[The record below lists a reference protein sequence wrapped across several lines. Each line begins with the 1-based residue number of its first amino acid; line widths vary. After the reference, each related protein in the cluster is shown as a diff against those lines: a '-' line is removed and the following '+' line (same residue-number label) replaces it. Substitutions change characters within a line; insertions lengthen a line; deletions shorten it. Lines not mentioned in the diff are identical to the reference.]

1 MTNKLTKILIIP
13 SLMLAFSGSAA
24 DPAAEPAAQPPA
36 NQISISADRQEG
48 QLKENVGIFEKNVEI
63 VHGNRKIT
71 ADRLEVHKREDLGDN
86 KQLLIA
92 TGSPAYF
99 EEKQDDGTVMS
110 ASANEVRYDVA
121 KRFLTLVGDA
131 EVAQAGQKINAKSIT
146 YDMQQQL
153 ISAEKDENST
163 DRVHTILV
171 PVEAKIKEKTGNE
184 GQP

>member
-1 MTNKLTKILIIP
+1 MTNNLAKILIIP
-13 SLMLAFSGSAA
+13 SLILAFNSN
-24 DPAAEPAAQPPA
+24 AAEQSTSPLA

-63 VHGNRKIT
+63 IHGNRRIT
-71 ADRLEVHKREDLGDN
+71 ADRLEVHKRDELGDN

-99 EEKQDDGTVMS
+99 EEKQADGTVMS

-131 EVAQAGQKINAKSIT
+131 NISQAGQKITAKSIT
-146 YDMQQQL
+146 YDIEQQL

-171 PVEAKIKEKTGNE
+171 PVDAKKEQKLNK

>member
-1 MTNKLTKILIIP
+1 MTNKISKILIIP
-13 SLMLAFSGSAA
+13 TLILAFNLSAA
-24 DPAAEPAAQPPA
+24 EQAIQPAA
-36 NQISISADRQEG
+36 NQISISADKQEG

-63 VHGNRKIT
+63 IHGNRRIT
-71 ADRLEVHKREDLGDN
+71 ADRLEVHKREELGDN

-99 EEKQDDGTVMS
+99 EEKQTDGTIMS

-121 KRFLTLVGDA
+121 KRFLTLIGDA
-131 EVAQAGQKINAKSIT
+131 QVSQAGQKINAKSIT

-171 PVEAKIKEKTGNE
+171 PIETKKEKNDK

>member
-1 MTNKLTKILIIP
+1 
-13 SLMLAFSGSAA
+13 
-24 DPAAEPAAQPPA
+24 
-36 NQISISADRQEG
+36 
-48 QLKENVGIFEKNVEI
+48 
-63 VHGNRKIT
+63 
-71 ADRLEVHKREDLGDN
+71 
-86 KQLLIA
+86 
-92 TGSPAYF
+92 
-99 EEKQDDGTVMS
+99 MS

>member
-1 MTNKLTKILIIP
+1 MTNKLTKLVIIP

-24 DPAAEPAAQPPA
+24 EPATQPSA

-63 VHGNRKIT
+63 VHGKRKIT

-92 TGSPAYF
+92 TGTPAYF
-99 EEKQDDGTVMS
+99 EEKQDDGTLMS

-121 KRFLTLVGDA
+121 KRFLTLVGNA

-171 PVEAKIKEKTGNE
+171 PVEAKVKDNTGSE

>member
-1 MTNKLTKILIIP
+1 MTNKILKSLIIP
-13 SLMLAFSGSAA
+13 TLILAFNSN
-24 DPAAEPAAQPPA
+24 AAEKSTQPAA
-36 NQISISADRQEG
+36 NQISISADKQEG
-48 QLKENVGIFEKNVEI
+48 QLKANVGIFEKNVEI
-63 VHGNRKIT
+63 IHGNRRIT
-71 ADRLEVHKREDLGDN
+71 ADRLEVHKRDELGDN

-99 EEKQDDGTVMS
+99 EEKQDDGTIMS

-131 EVAQAGQKINAKSIT
+131 QVSQAGQKINAKSIT

-171 PVEAKIKEKTGNE
+171 PIEATKSKKSDK

>member
-1 MTNKLTKILIIP
+1 MTNNLAKILIIP
-13 SLMLAFSGSAA
+13 SLLLVFNSQVMAQDTA
-24 DPAAEPAAQPPA
+24 PAA

-63 VHGNRKIT
+63 IHGNRRIT
-71 ADRLEVHKREDLGDN
+71 ADRLEVHKRDELGDN

-99 EEKQDDGTVMS
+99 EEKQLDGSIMS
-110 ASANEVRYDVA
+110 ASADEVRYDVA
-121 KRFLTLVGDA
+121 QRFLTLIGNA
-131 EVAQAGQKINAKSIT
+131 NITQAGQQISAKSIT
-146 YDMQQQL
+146 YDIAQQL

-171 PVEAKIKEKTGNE
+171 PVDSKKAQKKNQEDK

>member
-1 MTNKLTKILIIP
+1 MTNNLAKILIIP
-13 SLMLAFSGSAA
+13 SLILVFNSN
-24 DPAAEPAAQPPA
+24 AAEQSTSPLA

-63 VHGNRKIT
+63 IHGNRRIT
-71 ADRLEVHKREDLGDN
+71 ADRLEVHKRDELGDN

-99 EEKQDDGTVMS
+99 EEKQADGTVMS

-131 EVAQAGQKINAKSIT
+131 NISQAGQKITAKSIT
-146 YDMQQQL
+146 YDIEQQL

-171 PVEAKIKEKTGNE
+171 PIDAKKEQKLNK

>member
-1 MTNKLTKILIIP
+1 MTNKISKILIIP
-13 SLMLAFSGSAA
+13 TLLLAFNGY
-24 DPAAEPAAQPPA
+24 AAEQEASPAA
-36 NQISISADRQEG
+36 NQISISADKQEG
-48 QLKENVGIFEKNVEI
+48 QLKANVGIVEKNVEI
-63 VHGNRKIT
+63 IHGNRRIT

-99 EEKQDDGTVMS
+99 EEKQADGTVMS

-131 EVAQAGQKINAKSIT
+131 EVAQAGQKINAKSII

-171 PVEAKIKEKTGNE
+171 PVEPKKVKKSDK

>member
-1 MTNKLTKILIIP
+1 MTNNLAKIVIIP
-13 SLMLAFSGSAA
+13 SLILAFNGH
-24 DPAAEPAAQPPA
+24 AAEPEAAPLA

-63 VHGNRKIT
+63 VHGNRRIT
-71 ADRLEVHKREDLGDN
+71 ADRLEVHKRDELGDN

-99 EEKQDDGTVMS
+99 EEKQLDGTIMS

-121 KRFLTLVGDA
+121 QRFLTLIGA
-131 EVAQAGQKINAKSIT
+131 ASIAQAGQKITAKSIT
-146 YDMQQQL
+146 YDIDRQL
-153 ISAEKDENST
+153 ISAEKDENSS

-171 PVEAKIKEKTGNE
+171 PIDVKKVKKDSKE
-184 GQP
+184 QP

>member
-1 MTNKLTKILIIP
+1 MTNNLAKILIIP
-13 SLMLAFSGSAA
+13 SLILAFNSN
-24 DPAAEPAAQPPA
+24 AAEQSTSPLA

-63 VHGNRKIT
+63 IHGNRRIT
-71 ADRLEVHKREDLGDN
+71 ADRLEVHKRDELGDN

-99 EEKQDDGTVMS
+99 EEKQADGTVMS

-131 EVAQAGQKINAKSIT
+131 NISQAGQKITAKSIT
-146 YDMQQQL
+146 YDIEQQL

-171 PVEAKIKEKTGNE
+171 PIDVKKEQKLNK

>member
-1 MTNKLTKILIIP
+1 MTNKLFKILIVPTLIFTFNN
-13 SLMLAFSGSAA
+13 A
-24 DPAAEPAAQPPA
+24 AAQNIQPLA
-36 NQISISADRQEG
+36 NQISISADKQEG

-63 VHGNRKIT
+63 IHGKRRIT
-71 ADRLEVHKREDLGDN
+71 ADRLEVHKRDELGDN

-99 EEKQDDGTVMS
+99 EEKQADGTIMS

-131 EVAQAGQKINAKSIT
+131 QISQAGQKINAKSIT

-171 PVEAKIKEKTGNE
+171 PVETKKAKRDDK

>member
-1 MTNKLTKILIIP
+1 MTNNLLKILIVP
-13 SLMLAFSGSAA
+13 SLFIALNSNSA
-24 DPAAEPAAQPPA
+24 DTVVEPAA

-63 VHGNRKIT
+63 IHGNRRIT
-71 ADRLEVHKREDLGDN
+71 ADRLEVHKRDDLGEN

-99 EEKQDDGTVMS
+99 EEKQANGNIMS
-110 ASANEVRYDVA
+110 ASANEVHYDVSQ
-121 KRFLTLVGDA
+121 RFLTLIGDA
-131 EVAQAGQKINAKSIT
+131 SIAQAGQKITAKSIT
-146 YDMQQQL
+146 YDIKQQL
-153 ISAEKDENST
+153 ISAEKDEDST

-171 PVEAKIKEKTGNE
+171 PIESKKADDK

>member
-13 SLMLAFSGSAA
+13 SLMLAFSAS
-24 DPAAEPAAQPPA
+24 AAEPEAQPPA

>member
-13 SLMLAFSGSAA
+13 SLMLAFSAS
-24 DPAAEPAAQPPA
+24 AAEPATQPPA

>member
-13 SLMLAFSGSAA
+13 SLMLAFSAS
-24 DPAAEPAAQPPA
+24 AAEPAPQPPA